1 MKKINLVCNIIINEN
16 EEILLI
22 EKKTS
27 NKTYPISGKLEIGE
41 QWIDGAKREIFEET
55 NLKAI
60 NTRYI
65 TSSTQTFTDDKIIET
80 KWFFTSWVSGQLH
93 SNYRE
98 GTIFWSSLEHL
109 EAQNLLLGDKK
120 IILDFLNDEL
130 LKHYVFTYD
139 KNRQLIND

>member
-80 KWFFTSWVSGQLH
+80 KWFFTSWVSGQLQ

-109 EAQNLLLGDKK
+109 EGQNLLLGDKK

-130 LKHYVFTYD
+130 LKHYVFKYD